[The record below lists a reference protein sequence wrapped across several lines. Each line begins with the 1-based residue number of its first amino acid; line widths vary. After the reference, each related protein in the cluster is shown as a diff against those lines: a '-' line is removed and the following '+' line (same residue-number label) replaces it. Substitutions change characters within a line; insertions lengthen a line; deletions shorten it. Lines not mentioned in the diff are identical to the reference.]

1 MSTQRLTYYDF
12 PSFNSDHEFPKNDL
26 QPYMTAGFHPTES
39 EIQEQMAI
47 RANVVH
53 ACAFHLSDGVLPEA
67 LITRAPIEV
76 LIQTSDYHNY
86 DFLTLGIHGS

>member
-67 LITRAPIEV
+67 RTII
-76 LIQTSDYHNY
+76 IKINY
-86 DFLTLGIHGS
+86 DIVFRKFPYPWNPRFIK